1 MLITPGY
8 ELPQR
13 ESFKITYTLME
24 GIKQQTESR
33 KERCTDVQPVPAATG
48 GRKRVLLTSRV
59 GRRREMGTGFQRIQE
74 AHKEKGMLD
83 QSWQRRQWS
92 FFLKL
97 QILFD
102 NYSPPNFW

>member
-24 GIKQQTESR
+24 EIKQQTESR
-33 KERCTDVQPVPAATG
+33 KDRCTDTQHVPAAAG

-59 GRRREMGTGFQRIQE
+59 GGKDGNGVSKNTRSPQRERGGRPFPAERTVE
-74 AHKEKGMLD
+74 L
-83 QSWQRRQWS
+83 
-92 FFLKL
+92 FLKL
-97 QILFD
+97 RILFD
-102 NYSPPNFW
+102 NYCPQNFW